1 MECRQSAEFANTG
14 CRILVAAETK
24 NNGAAPHQTAQRNA
38 MAMLIGKAEIRSFL
52 CRSYG
57 APDKTLAIGI
67 GVIGVARV
75 LGRELRCVRSVV

>member
-14 CRILVAAETK
+14 CRILVAAKTK
-24 NNGAAPHQTAQRNA
+24 NNGAAPHQTGQRHA
-38 MAMLIGKAEIRSFL
+38 MAMLIGKAEIRSLL
-52 CRSYG
+52 CCSYG
-57 APDKTLAIGI
+57 APDKTLAI